1 MRAGVADGLIAGL
14 MSVNEAG
21 HDHELERRREHG
33 REHGREH
40 ERGEKRDL
48 ERDR

>member
-1 MRAGVADGLIAGL
+1 MRAGVADGLIARL

-21 HDHELERRREHG
+21 RDHELERR